1 MSTDRP
7 APRYRQIKDEL
18 LARIRAGEWCVGE
31 AIPPE
36 EGLAR
41 DFGVARMT
49 VNRAL
54 RELTDAGV
62 LTRTRGA
69 GTFVAPPRVEA
80 PLLEIRN
87 IAEDIAARGHQ
98 HAAELRSLSRG
109 SADDERAAAFEL
121 PPGAPLFHSVL
132 VHLEDGRPIQVE
144 DRWVNAA
151 LAPDYLT
158 LDFTAE
164 TPNAYLSR
172 VAPLARADFSVE
184 ARLPTREV
192 AAWLAIDARA
202 PCLVMRRL
210 TRTAG
215 GVASVAT
222 LWHPGERYR
231 LHAVIEVDPRAARTG
246 A

>member
-1 MSTDRP
+1 MTTPRTP
-7 APRYRQIKDEL
+7 PRYQQIKDDL
-18 LARIRAGEWCVGE
+18 LARIRAGEWKVGD

-87 IAEDIAARGHQ
+87 IAEDIAARGHT
-98 HAAELRSLSRG
+98 HSAALVSLARG
-109 SADDERAAAFEL
+109 QADGALADVFEL
-121 PPGAPLFHSVL
+121 PVGAPLFHSVL
-132 VHLEDGRPIQVE
+132 VHREDGRAIQLE
-144 DRWVNAA
+144 DRWVSAA
-151 LAPDYLT
+151 LAPDYLA
-158 LDFTAE
+158 LDFAIE

-172 VAPLARADFSVE
+172 VVPLASARLTVE
-184 ARLPTREV
+184 ARLAPRDIAAMLGIDTR
-192 AAWLAIDARA
+192 AA
-202 PCLVMRRL
+202 CLVVHRV
-210 TRTAG
+210 TRGAD

-222 LWHPGERYR
+222 LWHPGEHYR
-231 LHAVIEVDPRAARTG
+231 LHAVIDVEQGERRR
-246 A
+246 

>member
-1 MSTDRP
+1 MTQAPKS
-7 APRYRQIKDEL
+7 PRYQQIKEDL
-18 LARIRAGEWCVGE
+18 LTRIRGGEWGVGE

-87 IAEDIAARGHQ
+87 IAEDIAARGHA
-98 HAAELRSLSRG
+98 HTAALRSLAPG
-109 SADDERAAAFEL
+109 QADGALAEAFEL
-121 PPGAPLFHSVL
+121 PLGAPLFHSVL
-132 VHLEDGRPIQVE
+132 VHCEDGRPIQVE

-151 LAPDYLT
+151 LAPDYLQ
-158 LDFTAE
+158 LDFAAE

-172 VAPLARADFSVE
+172 VAPLASARFTVE
-184 ARLPTREV
+184 ARLAPRDI
-192 AAWLAIDARA
+192 AAMLGIAARA
-202 PCLVMRRL
+202 PCLVMHRV
-210 TRTAG
+210 TRGTA

-222 LWHPGERYR
+222 LWHPGEHYR
-231 LHAVIEVDPRAARTG
+231 LHAVIDVKSG
-246 A
+246 AGRR

>member
-1 MSTDRP
+1 MSPERP
-7 APRYRQIKDEL
+7 APRYLQIKGEL
-18 LARIRAGEWCVGE
+18 LARISAGEWGVGE

-69 GTFVAPPRVEA
+69 GTFVAPPRVDA

-87 IAEDIAARGHQ
+87 IADDIAARGYAHT
-98 HAAELRSLSRG
+98 AALRSLTTG
-109 SADDERAAAFEL
+109 QADGALAEAFEL

-132 VHLEDGRPIQVE
+132 VHCEDGRPIQVE

-151 LAPDYLT
+151 LAPDYLQ
-158 LDFTAE
+158 LDFAAE

-172 VAPLARADFSVE
+172 VAPLASARFTVE
-184 ARLPTREV
+184 ARLPPRDIAAMLGIDTRS
-192 AAWLAIDARA
+192 
-202 PCLVMRRL
+202 PCLVMHRV
-210 TRTAG
+210 TSGTA

-222 LWHPGERYR
+222 LWHPGEHYR
-231 LHAVIEVDPRAARTG
+231 LHAEIDVAQAERRR
-246 A
+246 

>member
-1 MSTDRP
+1 MTTPRTP
-7 APRYRQIKDEL
+7 PRYQQIKDDL
-18 LARIRAGEWCVGE
+18 LARIRAGEWKVGD

-87 IAEDIAARGHQ
+87 IADDIAARGHT
-98 HAAELRSLSRG
+98 HTAELVSLARAQAEG
-109 SADDERAAAFEL
+109 ALADAFAL
-121 PPGAPLFHSVL
+121 PVGAPLFHSVL
-132 VHLEDGRPIQVE
+132 VHREDGRPIQVE
-144 DRWVNAA
+144 NRWVNAA
-151 LAPDYLT
+151 LAPDYLR
-158 LDFTAE
+158 LDFSAE

-172 VAPLARADFSVE
+172 VAPLASARLTVE
-184 ARLPTREV
+184 ARPAPRDIATMLGIDTR
-192 AAWLAIDARA
+192 AA
-202 PCLVMRRL
+202 CLVVHRV
-210 TRTAG
+210 TRGAD

-222 LWHPGERYR
+222 LWHPGEHYR
-231 LHAVIEVDPRAARTG
+231 LHAVIDVEQGERRR
-246 A
+246 

>member
-1 MSTDRP
+1 MTTPRTP
-7 APRYRQIKDEL
+7 PRYQQIKDDL
-18 LARIRAGEWCVGE
+18 LARIRAGEWKVGD

-87 IAEDIAARGHQ
+87 IAEDIAARGHT
-98 HAAELRSLSRG
+98 HTAELVSLARG
-109 SADDERAAAFEL
+109 QAEGALADAFAL
-121 PPGAPLFHSVL
+121 PVGAPLFHSVL
-132 VHLEDGRPIQVE
+132 VHREDGRPIQVE

-151 LAPDYLT
+151 LAPDYLR
-158 LDFTAE
+158 LDFSAE

-172 VAPLARADFSVE
+172 VAPLASARLTVE
-184 ARLPTREV
+184 ARPAPRDIATMLGIDTR
-192 AAWLAIDARA
+192 AA
-202 PCLVMRRL
+202 CLVVHRV
-210 TRTAG
+210 TRGAD

-222 LWHPGERYR
+222 LWHPGEHYR
-231 LHAVIEVDPRAARTG
+231 LHAVIDVEQGERRR
-246 A
+246 

>member
-1 MSTDRP
+1 MSTERS
-7 APRYRQIKDEL
+7 APRYQQIKDEL
-18 LARIRAGEWCVGE
+18 LARIRAGEWQVGE

-54 RELTDAGV
+54 RELTEAGV

-87 IAEDIAARGHQ
+87 IAEDIAARGHA
-98 HAAELRSLSRG
+98 HTAELFSLARG
-109 SADDERAAAFEL
+109 QVDAALAEAFEL
-121 PPGAPLFHSVL
+121 PVGAPLFHSVL
-132 VHLEDGRPIQVE
+132 VHREDGRPIQVE

-151 LAPDYLT
+151 LAPDYLQ
-158 LDFTAE
+158 LDFSTE
-164 TPNAYLSR
+164 TPNAYLTR
-172 VAPLARADFSVE
+172 VAPLASARFTVE
-184 ARLPTREV
+184 ARLPPRDI
-192 AAWLAIDARA
+192 AAMLGIDARS
-202 PCLVMRRL
+202 PCLVMHRV
-210 TRTAG
+210 TRGAA

-222 LWHPGERYR
+222 LWHPGEHYR
-231 LHAVIEVDPRAARTG
+231 LHAVIDVEQGPRRQG
-246 A
+246 Y

>member
-1 MSTDRP
+1 MTTPRTP
-7 APRYRQIKDEL
+7 PRYQQIKDDL
-18 LARIRAGEWCVGE
+18 LARIRAGEWKVGD

-87 IAEDIAARGHQ
+87 IAEDIAARGHT
-98 HAAELRSLSRG
+98 HSAALVSLARG
-109 SADDERAAAFEL
+109 QADGALADVFEL
-121 PPGAPLFHSVL
+121 PVGAPLFHSVL
-132 VHLEDGRPIQVE
+132 VHREDGRAIQLE
-144 DRWVNAA
+144 DRWVSAA

-158 LDFTAE
+158 LDFATE

-172 VAPLARADFSVE
+172 VVPLASARLTVE
-184 ARLPTREV
+184 ARPAPRDIATMLGIDTR
-192 AAWLAIDARA
+192 AA
-202 PCLVMRRL
+202 CLVVHRV
-210 TRTAG
+210 TRGAD

-222 LWHPGERYR
+222 LWHPGEHYR
-231 LHAVIEVDPRAARTG
+231 LHAVIDVEQGERRR
-246 A
+246 